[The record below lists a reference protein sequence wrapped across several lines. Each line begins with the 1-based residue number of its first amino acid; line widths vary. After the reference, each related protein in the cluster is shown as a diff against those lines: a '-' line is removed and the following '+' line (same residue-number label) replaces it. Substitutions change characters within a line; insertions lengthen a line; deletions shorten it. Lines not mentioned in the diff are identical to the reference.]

1 MSIIMRNLLIIILI
15 FCVYLSWGCTE
26 GAQERDSGKVDY
38 HTVQLSSLSST
49 GYYLN
54 QPVQSIMIL
63 YLNLC
68 EIYIYIYVFGSF
80 LAFNYREFHCSGSN
94 TKGSLHVVDKHVVRS
109 PLRRSKVTRLDL
121 ENILRQDRARLDYIH
136 SRLSNNFADQPRQTE
151 SKDIPV
157 KDVSKRKNELGWGS
171 YIKTIGNGNT

>member
-1 MSIIMRNLLIIILI
+1 MSIIMRNMLIIILI
-15 FCVYLSWGCTE
+15 FCVYLNWGCTE
-26 GAQERDSGKVDY
+26 GAQEGDSGKVDY

-63 YLNLC
+63 YVNFC
-68 EIYIYIYVFGSF
+68 EIMCLWVFCCF
-80 LAFNYREFHCSGSN
+80 YREFHCSGSD

-121 ENILRQDRARLDYIH
+121 DNILRQDRARLDYIH
-136 SRLSNNFADQPRQTE
+136 SRLSNNFADRPRQTE

-157 KDVSKRKNELGWGS
+157 KDVCKSKQCRPGNFGGLKPKKNLFV
-171 YIKTIGNGNT
+171 I

>member
-15 FCVYLSWGCTE
+15 FCVYLNWGCTE

-38 HTVQLSSLSST
+38 HTVQLSSLLST
-49 GYYLN
+49 
-54 QPVQSIMIL
+54 
-63 YLNLC
+63 
-68 EIYIYIYVFGSF
+68 
-80 LAFNYREFHCSGSN
+80 GSN

-151 SKDIPV
+151 SKSKDISV
-157 KDVSKRKNELGWGS
+157 KDVSKRKSELDWGS
-171 YIKTIGNGNT
+171 YIETIGNGNT